1 MELLAPA
8 GSMEALRAAVCN
20 GADAVYLGAD
30 TFNAR
35 INARNFSAADLQE
48 AVVYCHVRGVKVHL
62 TLNTLVLDREM
73 PRAAELIRLA
83 ASCGVDAFIV
93 QDLGMVSL
101 CRQLAPDVPIH
112 ASTQMSIHSL
122 EGVMEAAALG
132 CSRVVLARE
141 LPAEE
146 IAHICKRSPVE
157 IEVFV
162 HGALCMCYS
171 GQCYLSSV
179 IGRRSG
185 NRGQCAQPCR
195 LPYGYGRFESTRYP
209 LSLKDNCLAG
219 ELDELRR
226 MGVASIKIEGRM
238 KRPEYV
244 AIVTRAYRTVL
255 NGGKLTP
262 SDLQELETAFSRQ
275 GFTDGYFRGQTG
287 SDMFGRR
294 QEGEDTADLFAS
306 ARATY
311 EQGEPQRIGVRFY
324 AMIRRGEPAQLA
336 VEDPDGNLCRARGPV
351 PEQAVYRSLTP
362 QDLEQQLKKTGG
374 TPYLCTA
381 VRSSLDPDLML
392 PASAINAMRRDVI
405 AELTAKRGRA
415 APAHLNAYDEPPRY
429 DGIAGE
435 PQLTIA
441 VRTAGQITSRM
452 LSMKPTVL
460 YVPLSE
466 LAEHPDLPQRVGVET
481 QLAAILPRVIWSGEL
496 APVARQL
503 RTVYEMGVR
512 QVLAG
517 NLGQLH
523 IARAAGFAVRGDFGL
538 NIVNSRAMR
547 YLREQGLDSQLLS
560 FELTLPQIRDIS
572 KAVPAELLIYG
583 RLPLMLMENCVMKN
597 RTGICACQTGTVR
610 LVDRVGEEFPIVK
623 DPGTCRNVLLNGKKL
638 YLLDKKDALR
648 GMGLWALRLQF
659 TTENPGEIDK
669 VLMDYQGRAV
679 FDAGS
684 YTRGLYSRGVE

>member
-35 INARNFSAADLQE
+35 MNARNFSAADLQE

-93 QDLGMVSL
+93 QDLGVVSL

-122 EGVMEAAALG
+122 EGVLEAAALG

-146 IAHICKRSPVE
+146 IAHICKKSPVE

-255 NGGKLTP
+255 NGGKLMP

-336 VEDPDGNLCRARGPV
+336 VEDPDGNLCRTRGPV

-415 APAHLNAYDEPPRY
+415 APARLNAYDEPPRY

-466 LAEHPDLPQRVGVET
+466 LAEHPDLPQRVSVET

-503 RTVYEMGVR
+503 RTIYEMGVR

>member
-35 INARNFSAADLQE
+35 MNARNFSAADLQE

-93 QDLGMVSL
+93 QDLGVVSL

-146 IAHICKRSPVE
+146 IAHICKKSPVE

-255 NGGKLTP
+255 NGGRLMP

-336 VEDPDGNLCRARGPV
+336 VEDPDGNLCRTRGPV

-415 APAHLNAYDEPPRY
+415 APARLNAYDEPPRY

-466 LAEHPDLPQRVGVET
+466 LAEHPDLPQRVSVET

-597 RTGICACQTGTVR
+597 RTGICTCQTGTVR

>member
-35 INARNFSAADLQE
+35 MNARNFSAADLQE

-93 QDLGMVSL
+93 QDLGVVSL

-146 IAHICKRSPVE
+146 IAHICKKSPVE

-336 VEDPDGNLCRARGPV
+336 VEDPDGNLCRTCGPV

-415 APAHLNAYDEPPRY
+415 APARLNAYDEPPRY

-466 LAEHPDLPQRVGVET
+466 LAEHPDLPQRVSVET

>member
-101 CRQLAPDVPIH
+101 CRQLAPDMPIH

-146 IAHICKRSPVE
+146 IAHICKKSPVE

-209 LSLKDNCLAG
+209 LSLKDNCLVG

-255 NGGKLTP
+255 NGGKLMP

-336 VEDPDGNLCRARGPV
+336 VEDPDGNLCRTRGPV

-415 APAHLNAYDEPPRY
+415 APARLNAYDEPPRY

-466 LAEHPDLPQRVGVET
+466 LAEHPDLPQRVSVET

-503 RTVYEMGVR
+503 RTAYEMGVR

-583 RLPLMLMENCVMKN
+583 RLPLMLMENCVIKN
-597 RTGICACQTGTVR
+597 RTGTCTCQTGTVR
-610 LVDRVGEEFPIVK
+610 LVDRVGEEFPVVK

>member
-93 QDLGMVSL
+93 QDLGVVSL

-146 IAHICKRSPVE
+146 IAHICKKSPVE

-255 NGGKLTP
+255 NGGKLTQA
-262 SDLQELETAFSRQ
+262 DLQELETAFSRQ
-275 GFTDGYFRGQTG
+275 GFTDGYFKGQTG

-294 QEGEDTADLFAS
+294 QENEDTADLFAS

-311 EQGEPQRIGVRFY
+311 EQGETQRIGVRFY
-324 AMIRRGEPAQLA
+324 AMIHRGQPARLA
-336 VEDPDGNLCRARGPV
+336 VEDPDGNLCRTYGPV
-351 PEQAVYRSLTP
+351 PEQAVYRSLTA

-374 TPYLCTA
+374 TPYLCTS

-415 APAHLNAYDEPPRY
+415 EKPHLNAYDEPPRY
-429 DGIAGE
+429 DGISGE
-435 PQLTIA
+435 PQLTVA
-441 VRTAGQITSRM
+441 VRTADQITSRM

-466 LAEHPDLPQRVGVET
+466 LVEHPELRQRVGVET

-496 APVARQL
+496 VPIARQL
-503 RTVYEMGVR
+503 RTVYDMGVR

-572 KAVPAELLIYG
+572 KAVPAEVLIYG
-583 RLPLMLMENCVMKN
+583 RLPLMLMENCVIKN
-597 RTGICACQTGTVR
+597 RTGTCTCQTGTVR

-638 YLLDKKDALR
+638 YLLDKKDTFR

-659 TTENPGEIDK
+659 TTENPSEIDK

>member
-146 IAHICKRSPVE
+146 IAHICKKSPVE

-255 NGGKLTP
+255 NGGKLMP
-262 SDLQELETAFSRQ
+262 SDLQALETAFSRQ

-336 VEDPDGNLCRARGPV
+336 VEDPDGNLCRTRGPV

-415 APAHLNAYDEPPRY
+415 APARLNAYDEPPRY

-466 LAEHPDLPQRVGVET
+466 LAEHPDLPQRVSVET

-547 YLREQGLDSQLLS
+547 YLREQRLDSQLLS

>member
-336 VEDPDGNLCRARGPV
+336 VEDPDGNLCRTCGPV

-415 APAHLNAYDEPPRY
+415 APARLNAYDEPPRY

-466 LAEHPDLPQRVGVET
+466 LAEHPDLPQRVSVET

>member
-255 NGGKLTP
+255 NGGKLMP

-336 VEDPDGNLCRARGPV
+336 VEDPDGNLCRTRGPV

-466 LAEHPDLPQRVGVET
+466 LAEHPDLPQRVSVET

-597 RTGICACQTGTVR
+597 RTGICTCQTGTVR

>member
-35 INARNFSAADLQE
+35 MNARNFSAADLQE

-73 PRAAELIRLA
+73 PRAAELIRMA

-122 EGVMEAAALG
+122 EGVQEAAALG

-262 SDLQELETAFSRQ
+262 ADLQELETAFSRQ
-275 GFTDGYFRGQTG
+275 GFTDGYFKGQTG

-294 QEGEDTADLFAS
+294 QEGEDTSELFAS

-311 EQGEPQRIGVRFY
+311 EQGETQRIGVRFY
-324 AMIRRGEPAQLA
+324 AMIRRGEPARLA
-336 VEDPDGNLCRARGPV
+336 VEDPDGNLCRTYGPV

-374 TPYLCTA
+374 TPYLCTS

-429 DGIAGE
+429 DGISGE
-435 PQLTIA
+435 PQLTVA
-441 VRTAGQITSRM
+441 VRTAEQITSRM

-466 LAEHPDLPQRVGVET
+466 LAEHPELRQRVGVET

-496 APVARQL
+496 VPVARQL
-503 RTVYEMGVR
+503 RMVYDMGVR

-547 YLREQGLDSQLLS
+547 YLREQGFDSQLLS

-572 KAVPAELLIYG
+572 KAVPAEVLIYG
-583 RLPLMLMENCVMKN
+583 RLPLMLMENCVIKN
-597 RTGICACQTGTVR
+597 RTGTCTCQTGTVR

-638 YLLDKKDALR
+638 YLLDKKDAFR

>member
-122 EGVMEAAALG
+122 EGVLEAAALG

-157 IEVFV
+157 IEVLV

-336 VEDPDGNLCRARGPV
+336 VEDPDGNLCRTRGPV

-415 APAHLNAYDEPPRY
+415 APARLNAYDEPPRY

-466 LAEHPDLPQRVGVET
+466 LAEHPDLPQRVSVET

-583 RLPLMLMENCVMKN
+583 RLPLMLMETCVMKN

>member
-179 IGRRSG
+179 IGRRYG

-255 NGGKLTP
+255 NGGKLMP

-336 VEDPDGNLCRARGPV
+336 VEDPDGNLCRTRGPV

-415 APAHLNAYDEPPRY
+415 APARLNAYDEPPRY

-466 LAEHPDLPQRVGVET
+466 LAEHPDLPQRVSVET

-583 RLPLMLMENCVMKN
+583 RLPLMLMENCVIKN
-597 RTGICACQTGTVR
+597 RTGTCTCQTGTVR
-610 LVDRVGEEFPIVK
+610 LVDRVGEEFPVVK

-638 YLLDKKDALR
+638 YLLDKKDVFR

-669 VLMDYQGRAV
+669 ILMDYQGRAA

>member
-122 EGVMEAAALG
+122 EGVLEAAALG

-255 NGGKLTP
+255 NGGKLMP

-336 VEDPDGNLCRARGPV
+336 VEDPDGNLCRTRGPV

-466 LAEHPDLPQRVGVET
+466 LAEHPDLPQRVSVET

>member
-35 INARNFSAADLQE
+35 MNARNFSAADLQE

-93 QDLGMVSL
+93 QDLGMVLL

-146 IAHICKRSPVE
+146 IAHICKKSPVE

-255 NGGKLTP
+255 NGGKLMP

-336 VEDPDGNLCRARGPV
+336 VEDPDGNLCRTRGPV

-466 LAEHPDLPQRVGVET
+466 LAEHPDLPQRVSVET

-638 YLLDKKDALR
+638 YLLDKKDAFR

-659 TTENPGEIDK
+659 TTENPSEIDK

>member
-93 QDLGMVSL
+93 QDLGVVSL

-122 EGVMEAAALG
+122 EGVLEAAALG

-146 IAHICKRSPVE
+146 IAHICKKSPVE

-255 NGGKLTP
+255 NGGKLTQA
-262 SDLQELETAFSRQ
+262 DLQELETAFSRQ
-275 GFTDGYFRGQTG
+275 GFTDGYFKGQTG

-294 QEGEDTADLFAS
+294 QESEDTADLFAS

-311 EQGEPQRIGVRFY
+311 EQGETQRIGVRFY
-324 AMIRRGEPAQLA
+324 AMIHRGQPARLA
-336 VEDPDGNLCRARGPV
+336 VEDPDGNLCRTYGPV
-351 PEQAVYRSLTP
+351 PEQAVYRSLTA

-374 TPYLCTA
+374 TPYLCTS

-415 APAHLNAYDEPPRY
+415 EKPHLNAYDEPPRY
-429 DGIAGE
+429 DGISGE
-435 PQLTIA
+435 PQLTVA
-441 VRTAGQITSRM
+441 VRTADQITSRM

-466 LAEHPDLPQRVGVET
+466 LVEHPELRQRVGVET

-496 APVARQL
+496 VPIARQL
-503 RTVYEMGVR
+503 RTVYDMGVR

-572 KAVPAELLIYG
+572 KAVPAEVLIYG
-583 RLPLMLMENCVMKN
+583 RLPLMLMENCVIKN
-597 RTGICACQTGTVR
+597 RTGTCTCQTGTVR

-638 YLLDKKDALR
+638 YLLDKKDAFR

-659 TTENPGEIDK
+659 TTENPSEIDK

>member
-35 INARNFSAADLQE
+35 MNARNFSAADLQE

-93 QDLGMVSL
+93 QDLGVVSL

-146 IAHICKRSPVE
+146 IAHICKKSPVE

-255 NGGKLTP
+255 NGGKLTQA
-262 SDLQELETAFSRQ
+262 DLQELETAFSRQ
-275 GFTDGYFRGQTG
+275 GFTDGYFKGQTG

-294 QEGEDTADLFAS
+294 QESEDTADLFAS

-311 EQGEPQRIGVRFY
+311 EQGETQRIGVRFY
-324 AMIRRGEPAQLA
+324 AMIHRGQPARLA
-336 VEDPDGNLCRARGPV
+336 VEDPDGNLCRTYGPV
-351 PEQAVYRSLTP
+351 PEQAVYRSLTA

-374 TPYLCTA
+374 TPYLCTS

-415 APAHLNAYDEPPRY
+415 EKPHLNAYDEPPRY
-429 DGIAGE
+429 DGISGE
-435 PQLTIA
+435 PQLTVA
-441 VRTAGQITSRM
+441 VRTADQITSRM

-466 LAEHPDLPQRVGVET
+466 LVEHPELRQRVGVET

-496 APVARQL
+496 VPIARQL
-503 RTVYEMGVR
+503 RTVYDMGVR

-560 FELTLPQIRDIS
+560 FELTLPQIRDVS
-572 KAVPAELLIYG
+572 KAVPAEVLIYG
-583 RLPLMLMENCVMKN
+583 RLPLMLMENCVIKN
-597 RTGICACQTGTVR
+597 RTGTCTCQTGTVR

-638 YLLDKKDALR
+638 YLLDKKDAFR

-659 TTENPGEIDK
+659 TTENPSEIDK

>member
-35 INARNFSAADLQE
+35 MNARNFSAADLQE

-73 PRAAELIRLA
+73 PRAAELIRMA
-83 ASCGVDAFIV
+83 ATCGVDAFIV
-93 QDLGMVSL
+93 QDLGVVSL
-101 CRQLAPDVPIH
+101 CRQLAPDVPVH

-122 EGVMEAAALG
+122 EGVQEAAALG

-262 SDLQELETAFSRQ
+262 ADLQELETAFSRQ
-275 GFTDGYFRGQTG
+275 GFTDGYFKGQTG

-294 QEGEDTADLFAS
+294 QEGEDTSELFAS

-311 EQGEPQRIGVRFY
+311 EQGETQRIGVRFY
-324 AMIRRGEPAQLA
+324 AMIRRGEPARLA
-336 VEDPDGNLCRARGPV
+336 VEDPDGNLCRTYGPV

-374 TPYLCTA
+374 TPYLCTS

-429 DGIAGE
+429 DGISGE
-435 PQLTIA
+435 PQLTVA
-441 VRTAGQITSRM
+441 VRTAEQITSRM

-466 LAEHPDLPQRVGVET
+466 LAEHPELRQRVGVET

-496 APVARQL
+496 VPVARQL
-503 RTVYEMGVR
+503 RMVYDMGVR

-547 YLREQGLDSQLLS
+547 YLREQGFDSQLLS

-572 KAVPAELLIYG
+572 KAVPAEVLIYG
-583 RLPLMLMENCVMKN
+583 RLPLMVMENCIIKN
-597 RTGICACQTGTVR
+597 RTGTCTCQTGTVR

-638 YLLDKKDALR
+638 YLLDKKDAFR

>member
-35 INARNFSAADLQE
+35 MNARNFSAADLQE

-83 ASCGVDAFIV
+83 AACGVDAFIV
-93 QDLGMVSL
+93 QDLGVVSL

-146 IAHICKRSPVE
+146 IAHICKKSPVE

-336 VEDPDGNLCRARGPV
+336 VEDPDGNLCRTRGPV

-415 APAHLNAYDEPPRY
+415 APARLNAYDEPPRY

-512 QVLAG
+512 QVLTG

>member
-93 QDLGMVSL
+93 QDLGVVSL

-146 IAHICKRSPVE
+146 IAHICKKSPVE

-255 NGGKLTP
+255 NGGKLMP

-336 VEDPDGNLCRARGPV
+336 VEDPDGNLCRTRGPV

-405 AELTAKRGRA
+405 AEPTAKRGRA
-415 APAHLNAYDEPPRY
+415 APARLNAYDEPPRY

-466 LAEHPDLPQRVGVET
+466 LAEHPDLPQRVSVET

-648 GMGLWALRLQF
+648 GLGLWALRLQF

>member
-93 QDLGMVSL
+93 QDLGVVSL

-146 IAHICKRSPVE
+146 IAHICKKSPVE

-336 VEDPDGNLCRARGPV
+336 VEDPDGNLCRTRGPV

-415 APAHLNAYDEPPRY
+415 APARLNAYDEPPRY

-466 LAEHPDLPQRVGVET
+466 LAEHPDLPQRVSVET

-503 RTVYEMGVR
+503 RTAYEMGVR

-523 IARAAGFAVRGDFGL
+523 IARAAGFAIRGDFGL

>member
-336 VEDPDGNLCRARGPV
+336 VEDPDGNLCRTRGPV

-374 TPYLCTA
+374 TPYLCTS

-466 LAEHPDLPQRVGVET
+466 LAEHPDLPQRVSVET

-517 NLGQLH
+517 NLGQLY

-572 KAVPAELLIYG
+572 KAVPAELLVYG

-597 RTGICACQTGTVR
+597 RTGICTCQTGTVR
-610 LVDRVGEEFPIVK
+610 LVDRIGEEFPIVK

>member
-35 INARNFSAADLQE
+35 MNARNFSAADLQE

-93 QDLGMVSL
+93 QDLGVVSL

-146 IAHICKRSPVE
+146 IAHICKKSPVE

-466 LAEHPDLPQRVGVET
+466 LAEHPDLPQRVSVET

>member
-35 INARNFSAADLQE
+35 MNARNFSAADLQE

-93 QDLGMVSL
+93 QDLGVVSL

-146 IAHICKRSPVE
+146 IAHICKKSPVE

-255 NGGKLTP
+255 NGGKLMP

-336 VEDPDGNLCRARGPV
+336 VEDPDGNLCRTRGPV

-415 APAHLNAYDEPPRY
+415 APARLNAYDEPPRY

-466 LAEHPDLPQRVGVET
+466 LAEHPDLRQRVSVET

-583 RLPLMLMENCVMKN
+583 RLPLMLMENCIMKN

>member
-35 INARNFSAADLQE
+35 MNARNFSAADLQE

-93 QDLGMVSL
+93 QDLGVVSL

-122 EGVMEAAALG
+122 EGVLEAAALG

-146 IAHICKRSPVE
+146 IAHICKKSPVE

-255 NGGKLTP
+255 NGGKLMP

-336 VEDPDGNLCRARGPV
+336 VEDPDGNLCRTRGPV

-415 APAHLNAYDEPPRY
+415 APARLNAYDEPPRY

-466 LAEHPDLPQRVGVET
+466 LAEHPDLPQRVSVET

-572 KAVPAELLIYG
+572 KAVPAEVLIYG